1 MRTFAATAMLVALI
15 ITSAVNRAFTADE
28 GQRQLNLSG
37 LVEAVE
43 PIAHRYYP
51 EARVSLRDERTIEI
65 EHDAQVFMVH
75 LPTKTG
81 EWQDASP
88 IKGPRRGGVVMI
100 ISIRDGDWQG
110 AAVLPQ
116 SFDHCYFVDHVSL
129 YYSETLD
136 AHAHVSLRYEG
147 AYPSDLM
154 AELAGPLSE
163 LDRHIH

>member
-1 MRTFAATAMLVALI
+1 MRVLIATAALI
-15 ITSAVNRAFTADE
+15 ALSMTSTGSQAFTANE
-28 GQRQLNLSG
+28 EQRQLDLSG

-43 PIAHRYYP
+43 PIVHRYYP

-65 EHDAQVFMVH
+65 EHDAQMFMVH

-81 EWQDASP
+81 EWQEASP

-100 ISIRDGDWQG
+100 ISIRDGEWQG

-129 YYSETLD
+129 YHSETLD

-154 AELAGPLSE
+154 TELARPLSE